1 MYDDDVA
8 EEIDTLE
15 GEMEGD
21 QEDDSDEEL
30 VELPGGLDQLE
41 ALMEEHE
48 RQRDQAS
55 TVFSQHTGSVFSCS
69 LATGTGLV
77 ATGGEDDTCFVW
89 RPDTGEVVSKLAGWV
104 DSVTATCWNKDSSML
119 AAGDMAGTVR
129 VYRDQG
135 SGWAEVWSYELGQD
149 LTWLGWHPL
158 SPGIL
163 LAATGE
169 GQLWVWVVPAGHS
182 KVMGGGERVESA
194 TILQVTRLAPLSPK
208 SVTGEGRKAG
218 AVWVQR
224 RGGAAVGSQVWGDHS
239 GRTRGSQVTWCSP
252 LSCLLWPAL
261 QRRGHLG
268 AGVGPAGRV
277 RQHGRHGGAVAR
289 RHGAQCRHAAVRGRR
304 PAGELP

>member
-1 MYDDDVA
+1 MC
-8 EEIDTLE
+8 
-15 GEMEGD
+15 
-21 QEDDSDEEL
+21 
-30 VELPGGLDQLE
+30 
-41 ALMEEHE
+41 
-48 RQRDQAS
+48 
-55 TVFSQHTGSVFSCS
+55 SCS

-89 RPDTGEVVSKLAGWV
+89 RPDTGEVGIGRRCSSSSVDLYTAVQVVSKLAGWV

-129 VYRDQG
+129 VYRDQVCLSLVFVTPSLNLSSLCSQG

-194 TILQVTRLAPLSPK
+194 TILQVTRLAPL
-208 SVTGEGRKAG
+208 
-218 AVWVQR
+218 
-224 RGGAAVGSQVWGDHS
+224 
-239 GRTRGSQVTWCSP
+239 
-252 LSCLLWPAL
+252 
-261 QRRGHLG
+261 
-268 AGVGPAGRV
+268 
-277 RQHGRHGGAVAR
+277 
-289 RHGAQCRHAAVRGRR
+289 
-304 PAGELP
+304 